1 MHRIDRMR
9 SRGSA
14 LWASLAWATRILSG
28 DRVPSR
34 ASPVFFNTFLP
45 VRRRTSSAAG
55 ATTERQC
62 SLQGAELAPRR
73 EEQAGSEVGGRCTA
87 QNALADC
94 SSSQLALSQRRCAR
108 AVRCFTLCAGNF
120 PSRAPLSAL
129 ATNAA
134 TQPLLVA
141 LCGGAA
147 GFDRTHPPTT
157 CLQAPGDIRTLGAP
171 RER

>member
-1 MHRIDRMR
+1 MGAAR
-9 SRGSA
+9 
-14 LWASLAWATRILSG
+14 W
-28 DRVPSR
+28 PSHPAAYLPPMCLR
-34 ASPVFFNTFLP
+34 ASAGGPGQEAHRRARDGGGARGVPVVAAVGP
-45 VRRRTSSAAG
+45 GAAAPSAGHRR
-55 ATTERQC
+55 C
-62 SLQGAELAPRR
+62 SRDTAPEPGAELAPRR
-73 EEQAGSEVGGRCTA
+73 EEQAGSEVGGRCTP

-94 SSSQLALSQRRCAR
+94 SSSQLAPWQRRCAR

-147 GFDRTHPPTT
+147 GFDR
-157 CLQAPGDIRTLGAP
+157 R
-171 RER
+171 